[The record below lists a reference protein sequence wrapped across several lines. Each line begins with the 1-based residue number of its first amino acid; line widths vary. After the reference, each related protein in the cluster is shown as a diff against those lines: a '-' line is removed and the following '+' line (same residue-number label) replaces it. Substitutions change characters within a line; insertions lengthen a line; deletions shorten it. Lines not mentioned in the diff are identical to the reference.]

1 MKIYTKQSNIVKKA
15 ISLTVALAFFWTNIL
30 TPSYA
35 QNAFTLPAPGT
46 MITLSPAF
54 VPPML
59 QGIKIFS
66 NNPLRFD
73 FILDTGNSTLQ
84 DEGLQEESSKLIKYF
99 MVALTVPDSDLWV
112 NLSPYEKDRI
122 IPEQFGS
129 TEMGR
134 DLLAQDYILKQLTAS
149 LIYPEKE
156 LGKKFWDK
164 IYRKAREQYG
174 TTEMPVNTFNKVWIV
189 PEKAIV
195 YEHGNSAFVV
205 KSRLRVMLD
214 SDYLA
219 MNQGIGDR
227 SEER

>member
-156 LGKKFWDK
+156 LGKKFWDRV
-164 IYRKAREQYG
+164 RKKAYDLYG
-174 TTEMPVNTFNKVWIV
+174 TTEIPVNTFNKVWIV
-189 PEKAIV
+189 PDKAVVHEQGYTVIV
-195 YEHGNSAFVV
+195 VDTH
-205 KSRLRVMLD
+205 LRVMLEE
-214 SDYLA
+214 DYLA
-219 MNQGIGDR
+219 TSKNLDNK
-227 SEER
+227 S